1 MSPVNIWSLY
11 LEFSIFHFSIANDLL
26 NGLYRATNCVLI
38 LFVTNKDLIKMSK
51 LVFFGRDKIMIF
63 GPGRFNHIGSSA
75 PLFACFFLNRLVSER
90 VMNRVLQDFSSL
102 KGLQTGSKGQNKWRF
117 GRRGYID
124 PVQIFHE

>member
-51 LVFFGRDKIMIF
+51 LVFFGMDKIMIF
-63 GPGRFNHIGSSA
+63 GPSRFNRNGPSVPNFDFYLHA
-75 PLFACFFLNRLVSER
+75 FL
-90 VMNRVLQDFSSL
+90 
-102 KGLQTGSKGQNKWRF
+102 G
-117 GRRGYID
+117 
-124 PVQIFHE
+124 